1 MHILSIFHIV
11 GSIHPHPQIHF
22 SHSQLVPKCET
33 LLKRCK
39 WLGRHVD
46 CATLFSVRRTY
57 AGDCCA
63 FNYLRPFG
71 SELRRQSQFNRSV
84 TMGRGVSVNKHGPDF
99 GLAVMLDQQL
109 HDYAFSLHS
118 NMGVHI
124 LIFDPA
130 NYPDQTSGA
139 VMEKFIGVG
148 EEMFL
153 TVAPQPNN
161 GSEEMRK
168 YDRLSRNCVFADEIS
183 LVYDKYVRYL
193 WLHEINTELQ
203 ISYVRRIDL
212 IYF

>member
-1 MHILSIFHIV
+1 M
-11 GSIHPHPQIHF
+11 
-22 SHSQLVPKCET
+22 PKCET

-46 CATLFSVRRTY
+46 CDTLFRVRRTY
-57 AGDCCA
+57 AGNCCT
-63 FNYLRPFG
+63 FNYLRPLG
-71 SELRRQSQFNRSV
+71 SELRRQNQFNRSV
-84 TMGRGVSVNKHGPDF
+84 TMGHGVHVNKHGPGF

-139 VMEKFIGVG
+139 VKEKFLGVG

-168 YDRLSRNCVFADEIS
+168 YNRQSRNCVFADEIP
-183 LVYDKYVRYL
+183 LIYDKYVRYYSL
-193 WLHEINTELQ
+193 TERGLHLAIL
-203 ISYVRRIDL
+203 
-212 IYF
+212 